1 MQIGNKI
8 IPPYHHDQDRQNE
21 QEPSSVEDASKQ
33 FKLASASMVIKNDIR
48 GAQREGGAKEAIST
62 RTSAEGASTMQD
74 IAVSDISDIQIFSKS
89 LFLTPIKLP
98 YQYPLASKFVW
109 VTLIKT
115 SIKQYSSINNLRS
128 SFARTCYFSSINN
141 LARKNEKN

>member
-33 FKLASASMVIKNDIR
+33 FKLASASMVIKDDIR

-62 RTSAEGASTMQD
+62 RTSA
-74 IAVSDISDIQIFSKS
+74 AVSDISDTQIFSKS
-89 LFLTPIKLP
+89 LFLTPIKVP
-98 YQYPLASKFVW
+98 YHYPLAPKFVW

-115 SIKQYSSINNLRS
+115 SIKQYSSINNLHS

-141 LARKNEKN
+141 LVRKNGKN